1 MKEIGIAIGLLLVI
15 EGLLYA
21 VFPNAM
27 KNMLN
32 VMKDMPA
39 TKLRSGGL
47 IFAVIGFI
55 LVWYIK
61 LSLIHI

>member
-1 MKEIGIAIGLLLVI
+1 MKELLIALGLLLVI

-21 VFPNAM
+21 VFPNSM

-32 VMKDMPA
+32 LMKDMPA

-61 LSLIHI
+61 KNS

>member
-32 VMKDMPA
+32 LMKDMPA

-61 LSLIHI
+61 KHS

>member
-1 MKEIGIAIGLLLVI
+1 MKEFGIAFGLLLVI

-21 VFPNAM
+21 VFPKGM

-32 VMKDMPA
+32 LMKDMPA
-39 TKLRSGGL
+39 TKLRSAGL

-55 LVWYIK
+55 VVWYIK
-61 LSLIHI
+61 KNS

>member
-1 MKEIGIAIGLLLVI
+1 MKELLIALGLLLVI

-21 VFPNAM
+21 VFPSSM

-32 VMKDMPA
+32 LMKDMPA

-61 LSLIHI
+61 R

>member
-1 MKEIGIAIGLLLVI
+1 
-15 EGLLYA
+15 
-21 VFPNAM
+21 
-27 KNMLN
+27 
-32 VMKDMPA
+32 MKDMPA

-61 LSLIHI
+61 KNS